1 MREIKFR
8 AWDKVNNKW
17 LTSDEIHEIKGA
29 ITGYSMKKS
38 PSNFILFNNGF
49 DFDGEKLKYEY
60 VIEWCQ
66 YTGLKDRTGK
76 EVFEGDIV
84 RYDDYQGVA
93 EVGFRRIEFVEEVE
107 FKGGCFY
114 PVCNQPPY
122 TFEVIG
128 SIYENPDLLK

>member
-8 AWDKVNNKW
+8 AWDKKNKRW
-17 LTSDEIHEIKGA
+17 ATDYDTIYIADDGRQYIYYDGYDSCLKHVVLEI
-29 ITGYSMKKS
+29 S
-38 PSNFILFNNGF
+38 
-49 DFDGEKLKYEY
+49 
-60 VIEWCQ
+60 Q
-66 YTGLKDRTGK
+66 YTGIKDRTGK

-114 PVCNQPPY
+114 PVCNQPSY

-128 SIYENPDLLK
+128 NIYENKELLEGCKLK